1 MKVILKQDYD
11 LLGDQG
17 QIVEVKNGYA
27 RNFLI
32 PNGIATT
39 ANISN
44 LKTFEEVKK
53 QKGRKVKKE
62 SDEALKLASDLSS
75 HSIDI
80 SLKTGEDDRVFG
92 SVTSQMIY
100 DALIEKGFNNIERKK
115 IILKE
120 QIKSLGEHEIEVK
133 LLHSVVAKIKVNVL
147 KEKNE
152 ESPSE
157 GENAKETIKTEEKE
171 P

>member
-1 MKVILKQDYD
+1 MKVILKQDYE

-39 ANISN
+39 ANVSN

-53 QKGRKVKKE
+53 QRGRKVQKE
-62 SDEALKLASDLSS
+62 TNESQKLASDLANI
-75 HSIDI
+75 SIDI
-80 SLKTGEDDRVFG
+80 TVKTGEDDRVFG
-92 SVTSQMIY
+92 SVTAQMIY

-115 IILKE
+115 IILKD
-120 QIKSLGEHEIEVK
+120 QIKSLGGHEIEVK
-133 LLHSVVAKIKVNVL
+133 LQHSIVAKLNVNVL
-147 KEKNE
+147 KEKSE
-152 ESPSE
+152 ESSSKD
-157 GENAKETIKTEEKE
+157 ENENETIKTAEEE
-171 P
+171 I